1 MKRNPKKFIIIRVS
15 GCLLL
20 LLLSI
25 ITFRNISFG
34 TDYIVINKINGNMK
48 IGVPKYTFNF
58 KESDHNISIK
68 SFQNNRVV
76 KKELKEILSKYEKI
90 TCGNKDYYYN
100 ENDGYTIIDY
110 GINNHFLFNTIYIK
124 YVDYNYCNYIKLQ
137 EYGKKLGGSMKMHY
151 YAIVDDNNKTKFYIS
166 FLDMSVDWEKGEFK
180 AELSVADSND
190 FIEVSIGEFS
200 IENNKLIYTRT
211 EIYKKSDEIRIPET
225 SMFTIVEKG
234 VFKLDDNYLS
244 NYASEIILK

>member
-1 MKRNPKKFIIIRVS
+1 MKRNPKKFIIIRGSV
-15 GCLLL
+15 CLLL

-25 ITFRNISFG
+25 IMFRNISFG
-34 TDYIVINKINGNMK
+34 TDYIIINKINGNMK
-48 IGVPKYTFNF
+48 IGVPKYTFDF

-68 SFQNNRVV
+68 NFQSNKVV

-90 TCGNKDYYYN
+90 TYGYKDYYN

-124 YVDYNYCNYIKLQ
+124 YVDYNYYNYIKLQ

-151 YAIVDDNNKTKFYIS
+151 YATIDDNNKTKFYIS
-166 FLDMSVDWEKGEFK
+166 FLDMSVDWEKGDFK
-180 AELSVADSND
+180 AELSVTDSND
-190 FIEVSIGEFS
+190 FIEVSTGKFI
-200 IENNKLIYTRT
+200 IENDKLIYTRT
-211 EIYKKSDEIRIPET
+211 EISKKSDEIKILET
-225 SMFTIVEKG
+225 SIFTIVENG